1 MVTTSKKVLKIVR
14 SAARLPIRVSSSLG
28 TGKNSFLPIPGEIPV
43 TILRV
48 QALSCQD
55 LESKDRSGFCD
66 P

>member
-1 MVTTSKKVLKIVR
+1 MVTSKEVLKIVR

-28 TGKNSFLPIPGEIPV
+28 TDKDSFLPIPGEIPV

-48 QALSCQD
+48 QVLSCQD